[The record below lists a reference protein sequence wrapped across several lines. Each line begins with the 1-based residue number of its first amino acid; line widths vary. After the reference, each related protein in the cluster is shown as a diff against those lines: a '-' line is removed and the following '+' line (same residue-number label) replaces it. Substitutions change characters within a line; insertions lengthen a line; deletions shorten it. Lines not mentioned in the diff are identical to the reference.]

1 MKRLGVEE
9 FHINISYTHLL
20 EVKSSFVPIF
30 ITRLQCHKFG
40 SGPRRR
46 KGDKSVYLIMNM
58 LKGVKPCYQ
67 KIKCF
72 TLAIVV
78 TTGNLITYYK
88 GLPII
93 INTSYPIKQ
102 VLKKPNMAGR
112 IVVLLVELFEYE
124 ITSIA

>member
-9 FHINISYTHLL
+9 FHRNISYTHLL
-20 EVKSSFVPIF
+20 EVRSSFVRIF
-30 ITRLQCHKFG
+30 ITHLQHHKFG
-40 SGPRRR
+40 SGSRRR
-46 KGDKSVYLIMNM
+46 KGDKSVYLIRNV

-72 TLAIVV
+72 TLAIIV

-88 GLPII
+88 GHPII

-102 VLKKPNMAGR
+102 VLKKPNIAGR
-112 IVVLLVELFEYE
+112 IVVLLVELSEYE
-124 ITSIA
+124 ITFIA